1 MMFDKE
7 EYKKVINIPFA
18 VIIGS
23 FIIIIITTGITD
35 KNGVSALIGGYS
47 GLLLGMLFV
56 VILNYPPNSWLDM
69 FPLVVIMII
78 ASLLIYY
85 LSTYFDQISKG
96 EVSSYY
102 KSFSVLSTIFLA
114 TQIIIVFS
122 AMFSNSGERE
132 TRGKLLSDTTFSLLG
147 LFGVLNFLMV
157 ITIGVALHFYST
169 QG

>member
-7 EYKKVINIPFA
+7 EYKKVINIPIA

-23 FIIIIITTGITD
+23 FIIIIITTGMTD
-35 KNGVSALIGGYS
+35 KNGLSALIGGYS

-56 VILNYPPNSWLDM
+56 AILNYPPNSWLDM

-78 ASLLIYY
+78 VSLLIYY

-102 KSFSVLSTIFLA
+102 NSFSILSTIFLA
-114 TQIIIVFS
+114 TQIIIIFS
-122 AMFSNSGERE
+122 AMFSNSGERD
-132 TRGKLLSDTTFSLLG
+132 TRSKLLSDTTFSLLG

-157 ITIGVALHFYST
+157 ITIGVVLHFYST